1 MSFKG
6 NLAQKGMVIIMK
18 RIYGF
23 STCGAKPLNPSALEE
38 YKAAGIEALEYVING
53 CRMDPFYFEIDYKR
67 LVLEAISAGIVPWSV
82 HLPFLPFET
91 LNIATVDSDVLKS
104 SVHDFSEILRRI
116 GDAGIPTAVIHPSG
130 EPNAPEI
137 RAEIMKNAK
146 EGLAAL
152 ASVAA
157 ESGVILAVE
166 DLPRTCLGNS
176 SAEILDLISADDRL
190 RVCFD
195 TNHLLGEDIPT
206 FMRAVGDK
214 IHTVHISDY
223 DFIDERH
230 WLPGEGKIDW
240 ATVMKVFDEIG
251 YENPFIY
258 EVSFQAPKTIERP
271 RILTAADFGRNARE
285 LHNGEP
291 LTVIGKPLL

>member
-1 MSFKG
+1 
-6 NLAQKGMVIIMK
+6 MK
-18 RIYGF
+18 RLFGF
-23 STCGAKPLNPSALEE
+23 STCGAKPIDRASLAA
-38 YKAAGIEALEYVING
+38 YKAVGIEALEYVING
-53 CRMDPFYFEIDYKR
+53 CRMDECFRTLHYKSLAAHAR
-67 LVLEAISAGIVPWSV
+67 AEGVLPWSF
-82 HLPFLPFET
+82 HLPFVPFET
-91 LNIATVDSDVLKS
+91 LNIATVDKDLLKS
-104 SVHDFSEILRRI
+104 SVRDFGEILRRV
-116 GDAGIPTAVIHPSG
+116 GDAGIGTAVIHPSG

-152 ASVAA
+152 AAVAA
-157 ESGVILAVE
+157 ENGVVLAVE

-176 SAEILDLISADDRL
+176 SSEILDLISADERL

-206 FMRAVGDK
+206 FMRAVGSK
-214 IHTVHISDY
+214 IHTVHISDC

-251 YENPFIY
+251 YAGPFIY
-258 EVSFQAPKTIERP
+258 EVSFGAPKTLERP
-271 RILTAADFGRNARE
+271 RALTAEDFARNAGE
-285 LHNGEP
+285 LHTGAP
-291 LTVIGKPLL
+291 LTVIGKSLL

>member
-1 MSFKG
+1 
-6 NLAQKGMVIIMK
+6 MK
-18 RIYGF
+18 RLYGF
-23 STCGAKPLNPSALEE
+23 STCGKKPIDRASLAS
-38 YKAAGIEALEYVING
+38 YKAVGIEALEYSENG
-53 CRMDPFYFEIDYKR
+53 CRQGDYYTTVDYKQM
-67 LVLEAISAGIVPWSV
+67 VADATAEGILPWSF

-91 LNIATVDSDVLKS
+91 LNIATVDKEILKS
-104 SVHDFSEILRRI
+104 SVAYFGEIIRRI
-116 GDAGIPTAVIHPSG
+116 GDAGIHTAVIHPSG

-152 ASVAA
+152 AEIGAQ
-157 ESGVILAVE
+157 SGVIVAVE

-176 SAEILDLISADDRL
+176 SAEILELLSVDDRL

-206 FMRAVGDK
+206 FMRAVGAK
-214 IHTVHISDY
+214 IQTVHVSDY

-240 ATVMKVFDEIG
+240 KTVMQTFDEIG
-251 YENPFIY
+251 YQNPFIY
-258 EVSFQAPKTIERP
+258 EVGFNELKTISRP
-271 RILTAADFGRNARE
+271 RPLTAADFVQNAKE
-285 LHNGEP
+285 LHENLT
-291 LTVIGKPLL
+291 LTVLGTPTI